1 MATEVSIFEELK
13 KYAIIGGMVISAMA
27 WLDSRNEKIY
37 QKMEEY
43 HLAVIAIDKK
53 QDILEKD
60 IDYLK
65 QGLFSELLPNNN
77 TSPLK
82 SKFPFT
88 PLSFTQHCF
97 LFFDEEKNNE
107 IIASL

>member
-1 MATEVSIFEELK
+1 MASKIEVLPEPFGPTIKL
-13 KYAIIGGMVISAMA
+13 IGLGRLSKSV
-27 WLDSRNEKIY
+27 
-37 QKMEEY
+37 
-43 HLAVIAIDKK
+43 
-53 QDILEKD
+53 
-60 IDYLK
+60 
-65 QGLFSELLPNNN
+65 
-77 TSPLK
+77 K